1 MQALDDV
8 MEASVTSAQDDL
20 SRAQWQF
27 THNNSW
33 GGKEGGRV
41 LGVCNHTDTTG
52 SHVGGNHDGALA
64 RLEFVQDPVAL
75 VLLLVAV
82 NSWRCVSS
90 DQVIGCDSTY
100 KAPASRPDE
109 GIG

>member
-27 THNNSW
+27 THSSNW
-33 GGKEGGRV
+33 GSGEQGV

-52 SHVGGNHDGALA
+52 SHVSGNHDGALA

-75 VLLLVAV
+75 VLLLVTV
-82 NSWRCVSS
+82 
-90 DQVIGCDSTY
+90 DG
-100 KAPASRPDE
+100 
-109 GIG
+109 

>member
-1 MQALDDV
+1 MIAKTKSFASVTKDPWGSDSREMQALDDV

-33 GGKEGGRV
+33 GGEEGGV

-64 RLEFVQDPVAL
+64 SLELIENPVTL
-75 VLLLVAV
+75 VLLLVTV
-82 NSWRCVSS
+82 N
-90 DQVIGCDSTY
+90 G
-100 KAPASRPDE
+100 
-109 GIG
+109 

>member
-1 MQALDDV
+1 MIAKTKSFASVTKDPWGSDSREMQALDDV

-27 THNNSW
+27 THSNSRGT
-33 GGKEGGRV
+33 GGWRV
-41 LGVCNHTDTTG
+41 MGVCNHTDTTG

-75 VLLLVAV
+75 VLLLVTV
-82 NSWRCVSS
+82 N
-90 DQVIGCDSTY
+90 G
-100 KAPASRPDE
+100 
-109 GIG
+109 

>member
-27 THNNSW
+27 THSNSW
-33 GGKEGGRV
+33 GGKEGGV

-82 NSWRCVSS
+82 NGWR
-90 DQVIGCDSTY
+90 
-100 KAPASRPDE
+100 
-109 GIG
+109 